1 MLYIAAIPWLHL
13 GKGKWKC
20 QFTSAVTNGTT
31 PLLFAEFAT
40 EEQSPKRALS
50 FRLKKLRQKFAR
62 TSTTESMEDRLAKR
76 TLWSSLTKSISLGHA
91 KTNAHSKTM
100 RSISCP

>member
-31 PLLFAEFAT
+31 PFVFAESAT
-40 EEQSPKRALS
+40 EEESRKHVPS
-50 FRLKKLRQKFAR
+50 SRLKKPRQRFAKR
-62 TSTTESMEDRLAKR
+62 FTTVSTENRLAKR
-76 TLWSSLTKSISLGHA
+76 ALLSSLKRSTNLGRRR
-91 KTNAHSKTM
+91 TNAL
-100 RSISCP
+100 SIQTTNTNSP